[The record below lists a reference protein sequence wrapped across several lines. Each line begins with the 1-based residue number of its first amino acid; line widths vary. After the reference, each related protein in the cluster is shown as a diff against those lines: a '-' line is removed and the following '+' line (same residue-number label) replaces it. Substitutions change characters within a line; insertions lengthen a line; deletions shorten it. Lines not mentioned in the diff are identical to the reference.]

1 MTAEEIRRMEERVAQ
16 VRAEMERACRAAGR
30 APGEVLLCAAS
41 KTQNSETV
49 RAAAALDIDL
59 FGENRVQELCEK
71 YAAGAYSGKPLHFI
85 GHLQTN
91 KVRQLI
97 GKVSLIESVDTE
109 RLLDLIDK
117 ESLRAGVTT
126 RVLLQLHV
134 AREETKFGFSVDE
147 LDDYFTAR
155 RFESLK
161 ATHICGLMGMASNT
175 DDTDR
180 IAADFAAIAA
190 CYDRIRSDASLGLR
204 GFDTL
209 SMGMSD
215 DRDIAIAQGS
225 NLVRVGTAIFGAR
238 EY

>member
-1 MTAEEIRRMEERVAQ
+1 MYTRVATQ
-16 VRAEMERACRAAGR
+16 LDEVRRSIPEGVGLVAVSKFHPVEALRIAYDAGQR
-30 APGEVLLCAAS
+30 
-41 KTQNSETV
+41 
-49 RAAAALDIDL
+49 R
-59 FGENRVQELCEK
+59 FGESRVQELLAKQPQMPADVEW
-71 YAAGAYSGKPLHFI
+71 HFI

-97 GKVSLIESVDTE
+97 GKVALIESVDTE

-117 ESLRAGVTT
+117 ESLRAGVIT

-134 AREETKFGFSVDE
+134 AREETKFGFSIDE
-147 LDDYFTAR
+147 LDDYFTGR

-180 IAADFAAIAA
+180 IVADFAAIAA